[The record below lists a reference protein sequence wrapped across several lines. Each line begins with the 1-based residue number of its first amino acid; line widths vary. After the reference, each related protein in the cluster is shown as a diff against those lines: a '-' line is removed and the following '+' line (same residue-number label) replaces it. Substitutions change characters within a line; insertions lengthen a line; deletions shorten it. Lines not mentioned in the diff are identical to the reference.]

1 MVFAVNRYPL
11 QRGRGLG
18 GIFANI
24 FKKVIPYGKSF
35 LKEGVNM
42 GKTFINSD
50 TGKDIL
56 KDTIDSAAAAAAT
69 ALIEKKPEEA
79 KANIVK
85 SFKRSKTKSK
95 NYAKKIVKNKIDRL
109 LIGKG
114 MVKGKKRNKRNLT
127 FKTNSLLDD

>member
-42 GKTFINSD
+42 GKKFINSD
-50 TGKDIL
+50 TGKEIL

-85 SFKRSKTKSK
+85 SLKRSKTKSK

-114 MVKGKKRNKRNLT
+114 KAGGKKINKRNLS
-127 FKTNSLLDD
+127 FKTESLLDN

>member
-35 LKEGVNM
+35 LKGGVNM

-50 TGKDIL
+50 TGKEIL

-69 ALIEKKPEEA
+69 ALIEKKPDEA
-79 KANIVK
+79 KASIVK
-85 SFKRSKTKSK
+85 SFKRTKAKSK
-95 NYAKKIVKNKIDRL
+95 DYAKKLAKSKIDRL

-114 MVKGKKRNKRNLT
+114 IVRRKKQVKRNRKS
-127 FKTNSLLDD
+127 KTVSLLDD

>member
-24 FKKVIPYGKSF
+24 FKKIIPYGKTF
-35 LKEGVNM
+35 LKGGMNM

-50 TGKDIL
+50 TGKEIL

-69 ALIEKKPEEA
+69 ALIEKKPDEA
-79 KANIVK
+79 KASIVK
-85 SFKRSKTKSK
+85 SFKRTKAKSK
-95 NYAKKIVKNKIDRL
+95 DYAKKLAKSKIDRL

-114 MVKGKKRNKRNLT
+114 IVRRKKQVKRNRKS
-127 FKTNSLLDD
+127 KTVSLLDD

>member
-24 FKKVIPYGKSF
+24 FKKIIPYGKTF
-35 LKEGVNM
+35 LKGGMNM

-50 TGKDIL
+50 TGKEIL

-69 ALIEKKPEEA
+69 ALIEKKPDEA
-79 KANIVK
+79 KASIVK
-85 SFKRSKTKSK
+85 SFKRTIAKSK
-95 NYAKKIVKNKIDRL
+95 DYAKKLAKSKIDRL

-114 MVKGKKRNKRNLT
+114 IVRRKKQVKRNRKS
-127 FKTNSLLDD
+127 KTVSLLDD